1 MGATN
6 NRGVGAKLSWRK
18 IAFWSGLGLL
28 ALIVLAIGWL
38 LTVDLGTFKPQIER
52 WASEKT
58 GRQISIDGDL
68 HIDLARHSVV
78 IAENIRIQDAAWSGR
93 ADMITIGRLEVRLD
107 LRSIF
112 DGPIIIELIDLD
124 DAEIFLTNPEEGDAN
139 WVLQK
144 RQEAVQAVQ
153 EPAESDGVLFEVVD
167 IDRLRL
173 VYSSP
178 QRSEPLDIF
187 VEFLDQKHRDD
198 DFLDVE
204 FSGTIGDREV
214 RFDGEIGTWAALI
227 RGKDVHYDVDVTLDT
242 FNLSSQGTIDDMIS
256 PRRPSLSFTATGP
269 DINDLTRLLKMGER
283 GSGDIS
289 LTGSLTPQENGPL
302 VLAVA
307 GNIGRTDIKA
317 SGAFSDLQDLEEVD
331 IDFFASGPD
340 IRPILN
346 FFGIDQVRESPFMV
360 NVDAQRRGKSLI
372 IEKAEVLFGEAQF
385 KLTARMPKFPSI
397 DDSVIKLQID
407 GPDIERFRYVFQ
419 LPGAATGPFSLGVA
433 IDTNDDGVEILN
445 LDIQTSLGK
454 IQANGRFAE
463 RASYIGSTLN
473 FRLTSDSLARI
484 GEAYGLEKLPDRP
497 IEIVGGAEWTKD
509 GIRTVESL
517 QMTVDGVVA
526 RVDGVIKPV
535 EGLLGSDLRFALAG
549 TDLAALVGAFGD
561 SESVPTLPFDVNGQL
576 LVRNDGY
583 RFRDVKGNIGSSD
596 IQIDGLL
603 VPQDGIIGSRFDFA
617 VSGPAFEEV
626 IDQIGDLEVRHGPY
640 ELSGSVLF
648 KPDMIDFDD
657 IELDRSGGNVDFN
670 LELGMPLSRR
680 WVNLDI
686 QAKGPDVRTLVRG
699 LEDFEPDEAPFLID
713 VRGTIRDTTLA
724 FDHLDINVGDATL
737 SAHGVLEFID
747 DATTSEF
754 QLNVNIPSLAK
765 LGEFNGYRMREQSFT
780 LAANVA
786 SADGV
791 LAIDNL
797 VATLGQSDINGKV
810 RYQTG
815 EIPQLDIDIES
826 DSIMFAPLL
835 EEREQE
841 YDPEP
846 EYPDGRLIPDI
857 LIPFDAMKTFGGS
870 IDISIGE
877 LQRDALYLRDVEL
890 HVQMH
895 DGIFDM
901 PFVGFRARSGML
913 VGKARLAPGD
923 SGEGIASIELV
934 TRDFALGMT
943 ETNLDLA
950 MTGDFDIKLESTGS
964 DLRSLLGNAN
974 GVFYLHSRGGRFASN
989 QSMRRIYGDMLD
1001 EMLTTINPFRT
1012 TDPYTTLSCIVLPL
1026 EVVNGVVS
1034 GAPSTLISTDKV
1046 NMALTSVIDLKSEG
1060 LELNIR
1066 TVPRKGISISA
1077 GELLNP
1083 YIKIIG
1089 TLAAPRMAVDEKGV
1103 LLTGGAAVATGGLTL
1118 LATAVWDRLRRSQDR
1133 CAKISEQAVEML
1145 GDRFPDLGSIM
1156 LPAEASTEE

>member
-1 MGATN
+1 M
-6 NRGVGAKLSWRK
+6 RWRR
-18 IAFWSGLGLL
+18 IAFWTAAGLL
-28 ALIVLAIGWL
+28 ALIVLAISWL
-38 LTVDLGTFKPQIER
+38 WTADLGTFKPHIER

-78 IAENIRIQDAAWSGR
+78 IAENIRIQNAAWSEP
-93 ADMITIGRLEVRLD
+93 ADMITVGRIEVRLD

-112 DGPIIIELIDLD
+112 NGPILIELIDLD
-124 DAEIFLTNPEEGDAN
+124 DAEIFLTRPPDGDPNWMLKEPQEKEEKSSDE
-139 WVLQK
+139 LEILF
-144 RQEAVQAVQ
+144 RQI
-153 EPAESDGVLFEVVD
+153 D
-167 IDRLRL
+167 IARVHL
-173 VYSSP
+173 VYTSP
-178 QRSEPLDIF
+178 ERTEPIDLF
-187 VEFLDQKHRDD
+187 VEHFEQKHGDD
-198 DFLDVE
+198 DFLELSLAATV
-204 FSGTIGDREV
+204 GDRQVKLE
-214 RFDGEIGTWAALI
+214 GKIGTWAALL
-227 RGKDVHYDVDVTLDT
+227 RGEDVQYDFAAQLDT
-242 FNLSSQGTIDDMIS
+242 FEIVSTGRIDDLTK
-256 PRRPSLSFTATGP
+256 PRRPSLNFTARGP
-269 DINDLTRLLKMGER
+269 DIDDLTRLLKMGQE
-283 GSGDIS
+283 GSGDINLS
-289 LTGSLTPQENGPL
+289 GSLRPVQQGPL
-302 VLAVA
+302 VLDIK
-307 GNIGRTDIKA
+307 GNIGRTEIEA
-317 SGAFSDLQDLEEVD
+317 SGTFSDLQDLED
-331 IDFFASGPD
+331 IDINLLASGPD

-372 IEKAEVLFGEAQF
+372 VEKAEVLFGEAQF

-526 RVDGVIKPV
+526 RVDGVIKIV
-535 EGLLGSDLRFALAG
+535 KGAIGSDLKFTLVG
-549 TDLAALVGAFGD
+549 PDLAALIGSFGVAD
-561 SESVPTLPFDVNGQL
+561 DVPAQPYNLNGRLQM
-576 LVRNDGY
+576 RNDGY
-583 RFRDVKGNIGSSD
+583 RFRNVVGNVGSSNV
-596 IQIDGLL
+596 QVDGLL
-603 VPQDGIIGSRFDFA
+603 VPRDGMTGSRFDFEM
-617 VSGPAFEEV
+617 SGPAFEEV
-626 IDQIGDLEVRHGPY
+626 IGQIGELEVRHGPY

-877 LQRDALYLRDVEL
+877 LQRDALYLRDAEL

-1066 TVPRKGISISA
+1066 TVPRKGIGISA